1 MSLDEPRPVRP
12 GEELPL
18 PALASWLELQGFT
31 GHLEVLQFP
40 KGHSNLTYLVRV
52 GERELVLRRPPVGS
66 KVKSAHDMGRE
77 FRVLSRLAPVWELA
91 PKPLAHCDD
100 PAVLGAPFY
109 VMERIRGIV
118 LRGPAPRERLSEA
131 EVRKLCGEIIDRLA
145 ELHTLDWREA
155 GLGDLGKPEGY
166 VRRQVEGWTKRWQ
179 DAKTEELPEVEG
191 IARWLAER
199 IPAETGASLIHNDW
213 KHDNLVL
220 DERDPTRIR
229 GVLDWE
235 MSTVGDP
242 LMDLGTALAYWIE
255 QGDADELKAFA
266 FGPTFLPGSFSR
278 RELVGRYGER
288 TGRNVSGI
296 LFYFC
301 FALFKT
307 AVVLQQ
313 IYKRYVQ
320 GFTKDERFA
329 AMILGVHLLSRMAV
343 RAAEKGDISPG

>member
-1 MSLDEPRPVRP
+1 MSLDEARPVRA

-52 GERELVLRRPPVGS
+52 GERELVLRRPPFGS

-77 FRVLSRLAPVWELA
+77 YRVLSRLSPVWELA
-91 PKPLAHCDD
+91 PRPLAHCDD
-100 PAVLGAPFY
+100 RAVLGAPFY

-118 LRGPAPRERLSEA
+118 LRGPAPSEPLAEA
-131 EVRKLCGEIIDRLA
+131 EVRKLCGEIVDRLA

-155 GLGDLGKPEGY
+155 GLADLGKPEGY
-166 VRRQVEGWTKRWQ
+166 VRRQVEGWTKRWH
-179 DAKTEELPEVEG
+179 DARTEEVPDVDAT
-191 IARWLAER
+191 ARWLAER
-199 IPAETGASLIHNDW
+199 IPAESGAAFIHNDF
-213 KHDNLVL
+213 KYDNLVL
-220 DERDPTRIR
+220 DPADPARVV

-235 MSTVGDP
+235 MSTIGDP
-242 LMDLGTALAYWIE
+242 LMDLGTALGYWVE

-266 FGPTFLPGSFSR
+266 FGPTFLPGSFTR
-278 RELVGRYGER
+278 REMVARYGER
-288 TGRNVSGI
+288 TGRDVSGI

-301 FALFKT
+301 FALFKS
-307 AVVLQQ
+307 AVVVQQ

-320 GFTKDERFA
+320 GLTKDERFA
-329 AMILGVHLLSRMAV
+329 AMILGVHLLSHMAV
-343 RAAEKGDISPG
+343 RAAEKGDIAPG